1 MSVGSDASR
10 VLSGHLRF
18 LVKLLEKRWGD
29 VASGGL
35 EPSTICATPNSA
47 SSSATAQQFFGNGE
61 FKILGIDGSMAQ
73 EEYLEMLLFYVCSL
87 GYYGIMKIG
96 KSGIEVNTSR
106 AEREETLSLTGSVP
120 LWMEDLSNVNPD
132 ASTASEEFEVT
143 RSIDSVSYALMRL
156 SELTLALKAVQ
167 EPDTRILFVDGLL
180 SSIYGPLMRDFR
192 LLIRGRSA
200 LEGFET
206 PKGKITK
213 ADLILSANLGPY
225 PSFIPN
231 RDVFSKYH
239 MLRYLLSVPA
249 DAWVTLDD
257 LSSRYHNFSEAY
269 GGMTTLNN
277 RLNDGLLEYDADGE
291 RIRAKSSAR
300 GYWDRA
306 WWTTSK
312 LVSRIFEE
320 SKEYPLLLGENR
332 WITILD
338 LSALNLFT
346 LLNLLSQAIKKK
358 ILVIGIAKDTSATD
372 FVRSLLPALLST
384 KASPKGSP
392 SIPRLHSDK
401 AFLTMYSTINY
412 RKLPTPWRTV
422 EYDYSFA
429 SALSYIKDGELVI
442 RPARRIIGSEQ
453 VFVKSYFQSRSSDLD
468 SSMRT
473 PVFPYDRPVYPEY
486 DKELIRELNAKAY
499 GHAFKIQPVIDMEG
513 SSRMGNLVLHVLSLT
528 DNPNVIEESGHNHLL
543 FLADKHVK
551 VISKQ
556 AAQMVKSVASIGLEG
571 VVSKYKA
578 YFVAKKFRELR
589 SMYERLREVR
599 G

>member
-1 MSVGSDASR
+1 LSVGSETSK
-10 VLSGHLRF
+10 VLSGHLEF
-18 LVKLLEKRWGD
+18 LVKLLEKRWSD

-35 EPSTICATPNSA
+35 EPSSICAGLNLV
-47 SSSATAQQFFGNGE
+47 SSKHIAQQFLGNGE
-61 FKILGIDGSMAQ
+61 FRIFGIDGSMAQ

-87 GYYGIMKIG
+87 GYYGRMKVSN
-96 KSGIEVNTSR
+96 SGVEVDTSR
-106 AEREETLSLTGSVP
+106 AEREEALALTGSVP

-132 ASTASEEFEVT
+132 AATASEEFEVT
-143 RSIDSVSYALMRL
+143 RSIDSVSFSLMRL
-156 SELTLALKAVQ
+156 SELTLALKATT
-167 EPDTRILFVDGLL
+167 EPDAKIIFVDGLL

-192 LLIRGRSA
+192 LLTRGKSA
-200 LEGFET
+200 LEDYET
-206 PKGKITK
+206 PNGKITK

-225 PSFIPN
+225 PNFTPN

-239 MLRYLLSVPA
+239 ILKYLLGIPP
-249 DAWVTLDD
+249 DAWVSLED
-257 LSSRYHNFSEAY
+257 LESRYHNFAGAY
-269 GGMTTLNN
+269 AGLT
-277 RLNDGLLEYDADGE
+277 RLDDRLDNALLEYDLGKKHI
-291 RIRAKSSAR
+291 RIRSSSR
-300 GYWDRA
+300 SYWNRV
-306 WWTTSK
+306 WWATSK

-320 SKEYPLLLGENR
+320 SKEYPLLIGENR

-346 LLNLLSQAIKKK
+346 LLNILGQAVNKK
-358 ILVIGIAKDTSATD
+358 ILIIGIAKDTSATD
-372 FVRSLLPALLST
+372 FVRSLLPVLISFKGAV
-384 KASPKGSP
+384 KGSP

-412 RKLPTPWRTV
+412 QKLPTPWRTK

-429 SALSYIKDGELVI
+429 SALSYIKDGKLII

-453 VFVKSYFQSRSSDLD
+453 AFLKSYFQSRSSDLNA
-468 SSMRT
+468 SVRT
-473 PVFPYDRPVYPEY
+473 PVFTYDRPVYPEY
-486 DKELIRELNAKAY
+486 DKQMVKELNAKAY
-499 GHAFKIQPVIDMEG
+499 GRIFAIEPAIDIDG
-513 SSRMGNLVLHVLSLT
+513 SSPIGNLVLHVLSLT

-556 AAQMVKSVASIGLEG
+556 AGQMVRSVASLGLEG

-578 YFVAKKFRELR
+578 YFIAKKFRELR
-589 SMYERLREVR
+589 SMYEKLREVR